1 MATSSRSANT
11 RPAISALRC
20 FCLAGILAPTLLVG
34 CESTGAAAGDRSPPG
49 TPRTSSASS
58 AAAPRAAFTHDDPAY
73 AKFGYRRD
81 WTGFPFVSG
90 GGVIED
96 LVPAGDG
103 IIVQESGST
112 VTLLNANTG
121 AVRWSNSIA
130 GPLTKFV
137 GNARVND
144 AARGDTIQVSS
155 ESELYILAAATGGQ
169 LDRQGFPRVVNTT
182 PLFNSGVALYGTP
195 SGELLAHNFDYG
207 FKPWGFD
214 SGSSIDFPPVAVS
227 ENIIGFVNR
236 SGSVLFMNA
245 QAGVPLGRAKMWA
258 GTATAPV
265 ASDGLLIVAGLDQ
278 SIYAFAP
285 DGQTLWRVRTSR
297 PLELQP
303 VVADSVVYVSRGEEG
318 LTAIEAGT
326 GKILWSAAGLQGVVL
341 ASRKATLV
349 VRTANGVAVV
359 DRASGDIIE
368 QISLPGVID
377 LVVDTFADGNIYMI
391 TNVGTVVKLIPR
403 D

>member
-1 MATSSRSANT
+1 MATSFRSANI
-11 RPAISALRC
+11 RPASFALRC
-20 FCLAGILAPTLLVG
+20 FCIAGILAPTFLVG
-34 CESTGAAAGDRSPPG
+34 CESTGAAADHSPPG
-49 TPRTSSASS
+49 TPPTASGT
-58 AAAPRAAFTHDDPAY
+58 AAPRPAAFTHDDPAY

-144 AARGDTIQVSS
+144 AARGDTIQTSS
-155 ESELYILAAATGGQ
+155 ESELYVLASATGGQ
-169 LDRQGFPRVVNTT
+169 LDRQRFSRVVNTN
-182 PLFNSGVALYGTP
+182 PLYAAGVALYGTP
-195 SGELLAHNFDYG
+195 TGELLAHNFDYG

-214 SGSSIDFPPVAVS
+214 TGSSIDFPPVAVS
-227 ENIIGFVNR
+227 ENIVGVVNR
-236 SGSVLFMNA
+236 SGSVLFMNV
-245 QAGVPLGRAKMWA
+245 QAGVPLGRARMWA
-258 GTATAPV
+258 GTSTAPV
-265 ASDGLLIVAGLDQ
+265 ASDGLLIIAGLDQ

-285 DGQTLWRVRTSR
+285 DGQTIWRVRTSR

-303 VVADSVVYVSRGEEG
+303 VVADSIVYVSRGEEG
-318 LTAIEAGT
+318 LTALEAGT
-326 GKILWSAAGLQGVVL
+326 GKIVWTAPGLQGVVI
-341 ASRKATLV
+341 ASRKTTLV
-349 VRTANGVAVV
+349 VRTSTGVAVV
-359 DRASGDIIE
+359 DRASGDIIS
-368 QISLPGVID
+368 QIPLPGVID
-377 LVVDTFADGNIYMI
+377 LVVDNFADGNIYMV
-391 TNVGTVVKLIPR
+391 TNIGTVVKLIPR